1 MRNKFFTGLFL
12 IFSTLAFSQTD
23 RFSITFENTELATA
37 ISQIEK
43 KTSYKFFYDER
54 WFEESENREN
64 VSGSYKDKTLDFI
77 LKDVLKNTEINF
89 FIYDKKIILTNNNY
103 IYDKLPS
110 GFFGEDS
117 LKNEESQQKPVFY
130 QEFAEVPK
138 QGEDTE
144 KEELLFIGKEAKQK
158 NETTFQLSGYVRNAK
173 TDQPISSVLVKT
185 KDGQITDVTDLD
197 GYYVL
202 NLPLGANI
210 IQAQSLGF
218 VTSTKQ
224 VMMYSD
230 GTYNFSLNESI
241 NQLGEIVIYGDRG
254 ENIRSVVTG
263 VTSIEPE
270 KMKVVP
276 MVLGVRDVVKS
287 AMLMPGV
294 KSTGEGAAGF
304 NVRGGKTDQNLIL
317 LDEAVI
323 YNPFHFFG
331 FFSAVNPYAI
341 GSLDIY
347 KGSIPAEYGGR
358 LSSVFDIQTKTP
370 NMNKFS
376 GEGGIGPVNGNLMF
390 SIPIV
395 KEKAALAVGG
405 RYAYADWILRS
416 LDEGSLK
423 DSKASFFD
431 VNLKYAHILDD
442 KNRLEATVYYSQD
455 KFNLTPDSLQ
465 GYKNS
470 LVSLRWEH
478 KFNNNHRG
486 ELQISNSNYGF
497 DLEYRPDNPN
507 SFDYGFDLNETKA
520 KLRMNYEYSSKH
532 TFTYGI
538 EGKLY
543 KIDPG
548 SFQPTHPASLLDPL
562 HLDEEKG
569 LEAAV
574 FLSDA
579 FEVTDKLLLDAG
591 IRYSHFIALGKG
603 SQRIYDPNL
612 PKSDASV
619 IEIREFDENESI
631 ESYGDIEWRLSARYL
646 LTEDFSVKAG
656 YSTANQ
662 YIHLLST
669 NTTQSPL
676 DTWKLSDLNLKPQSS
691 QQYSLGFFKNFKN
704 AQYELSLEGYYKA
717 LDNLVDY
724 KTGADLFMDDNLETS
739 ILQGEG
745 KSYGIEFLAKKNN
758 GKLNGWLAYTY
769 SRSFLKLDGAFKEEI
784 VNDGDYF
791 PTNFDKPHDFSL
803 VLNYKLTSRYSFSAN
818 FIYQTGRPVT
828 FPVGTYSYAGAQYT
842 LYSDRNQYRIPD
854 YYRLDIG
861 FNIEGNHKKN
871 KLAHSFINISV
882 YNVLGRNNPY
892 SVYFVTDDGQIKGY
906 KTSIFSVPIPTI
918 TYNFKF

>member
-1 MRNKFFTGLFL
+1 MRKKILSGLFL

-23 RFSITFENTELATA
+23 NLSITFDNTDLKAALLE
-37 ISQIEK
+37 IEK
-43 KTSYKFFYDER
+43 KTSHSFFYDEN
-54 WFEESENREN
+54 WFAEPENSKK
-64 VSGSYKDKTLDFI
+64 VSGNYKDKKTAFI
-77 LKDVLKNTEINF
+77 LEDILKGTEINF
-89 FIYDKKIILTNNNY
+89 FVYGRKIILTNNNY
-103 IYDKLPS
+103 IYDELPP

-117 LKNEESQQKPVFY
+117 LKGEESPQKPVFY
-130 QEFAEVPK
+130 QEFAKVPQ
-138 QGEDTE
+138 QGEE
-144 KEELLFIGKEAKQK
+144 AKGEELLFIGKEAKQK
-158 NETTFQLSGYVRNAK
+158 NETTFQLSGYVRNEK
-173 TDQPISSVLVKT
+173 TGQPISSVLVKT
-185 KDGQITDVTDLD
+185 EDGQITDVTDLD
-197 GYYVL
+197 GFYVL

-218 VTSTKQ
+218 ATSTKQ

-230 GTYNFSLNESI
+230 GTYDFTLAESI

-287 AMLMPGV
+287 ALLMPGV
-294 KSTGEGAAGF
+294 KTTGEGAAGF

-317 LDEAVI
+317 LDDAVI

-341 GSLDIY
+341 GSVDIY
-347 KGSIPAEYGGR
+347 KGNIPAEYGGR

-376 GEGGIGPVNGNLMF
+376 GEGGIGPVNGNLML

-395 KEKAALAVGG
+395 KEKAALSVGG

-416 LDEGSLK
+416 LDEASLK

-442 KNRLEATVYYSQD
+442 RNRLEATVYYSQD

-465 GYKNS
+465 GYNNT

-478 KFNNNHRG
+478 KFNNKHRG
-486 ELQISNSNYGF
+486 DLQISNSNYGF

-507 SFDYGFDLNETKA
+507 SFDYGFELNETKA
-520 KLRMNYEYSSKH
+520 KLRMNYEYSPKH

-543 KIDPG
+543 QIDPG
-548 SFQPTHPASLLDPL
+548 TYQPIHPASLLDPMN
-562 HLDEEKG
+562 LDKEKA
-569 LEAAV
+569 LESAV

-579 FEVTDKLLLDAG
+579 FEISDKLLVDAG

-603 SQRIYDPNL
+603 TQRIYDPTQ
-612 PKSDASV
+612 PKSGASV
-619 IEIREFDENESI
+619 VETRQYDENESI

-676 DTWKLSDLNLKPQSS
+676 DTWKLSDLNIEPQSS
-691 QQYSLGFFKNFKN
+691 QQFSLGFFKNFKDN
-704 AQYELSLEGYYKA
+704 QYELSLEGYYKN

-724 KTGADLFMDDNLETS
+724 KTGADLFMDEHLETS

-745 KSYGIEFLAKKNN
+745 KAYGIEFLAKKNH

-769 SRSFLKLDGAFKEEI
+769 SRSFLKLDGMFNEET
-784 VNDGDYF
+784 VNNGDYF
-791 PTNFDKPHDFSL
+791 PTNFDKPHDLSL
-803 VLNYKLTSRYSFSAN
+803 VLNYKLTTRYSFSAN

-828 FPVGTYSYAGAQYT
+828 FPVGTYHYAGAQYT

-892 SVYFVTDDGQIKGY
+892 SVYFVTDEGQIKGY